1 MLTNPDDSWVFVD
14 GVEGAVTEDEDD
26 EDEDDE
32 EEEEDDDDDDDDDDI
47 RGICPYCNNM
57 LIV

>member
-32 EEEEDDDDDDDDDDI
+32 EEEEDDDDDDI
-47 RGICPYCNNM
+47 RGICPCCNNM